1 MKRFRRIL
9 NWIFALTLVLMLIT
23 VIGIDENS
31 TYINDVFSENL
42 SDGWMLSDP
51 DGTQSEITFPY
62 DYPDGNPN
70 IQMIRTLPQI
80 PDHAVLQIMC
90 NYKSMT
96 AYVDGEEIFHA
107 LPSTFG
113 MVKTDMGH
121 YVALIPLN
129 SEHSGKEI
137 VIHITERESGYRSE
151 IRYIRLTSASQYGFQ
166 ILEENA
172 MHLVF
177 ALVML
182 ICVIAAIGTWFV
194 CWMRN
199 GIIPEESYHSLLW
212 IGLFAA
218 SVGTWFFTEAYVW
231 AISTGAFA
239 ASGTLNYLA
248 LSLMPVSLLGIL
260 KSICTEKLV
269 SLRWFVII
277 AKVMLITEW
286 ILFLTGLVDFSGM
299 LVLMQMECAV
309 AAAIFAVFLAWKRE
323 LFLVGDVVR
332 YGMWVLLGML
342 VITLVA
348 YSRGGNWLYWALGA
362 VFVIIAS
369 VMVSAFMKL
378 NLAIKDIAQTEQYK
392 EHALTDIMTGLKS
405 RYAYTIF
412 EAQQKV
418 GYPSKALHLMFLDI
432 DMLKKTNDTLG
443 HVAGDEMII
452 AVSNCI
458 KDAFGDVAE
467 CFRMG
472 GDEFLVATTA
482 EEEVVQE
489 RLALFNRLVSKWS
502 GRYVHSLTVSYGIAA
517 ASEHP
522 DMDFEELLKTADSIM
537 YDRKKQQTGCR

>member
-1 MKRFRRIL
+1 MKRFRRVL

-51 DGTQSEITFPY
+51 DGTRSEITFPY

-70 IQMIRTLPQI
+70 IQMIRTLPQV

-194 CWMRN
+194 FWIRN

-342 VITLVA
+342 VITRVA

-362 VFVIIAS
+362 VFVIVAS

-418 GYPSKALHLMFLDI
+418 GYPSKALYLMFLDI

-489 RLALFNRLVSKWS
+489 RIALFNRLISQWS
-502 GRYVHSLTVSYGIAA
+502 GRYVNSLTVSYGIAA

-522 DMDFEELLKTADSIM
+522 DMDFEELLKTADSMM
-537 YDRKKQQTGCR
+537 YHRKKQQTGCR

>member
-194 CWMRN
+194 FWMRN

-502 GRYVHSLTVSYGIAA
+502 GRYVNSLTVSYGIAA

>member
-1 MKRFRRIL
+1 MKRFRRVL

-51 DGTQSEITFPY
+51 DGTRSEITFPY

-70 IQMIRTLPQI
+70 IQMIRTLPQV

-194 CWMRN
+194 FWIRN

-362 VFVIIAS
+362 VFVIVAS

-418 GYPSKALHLMFLDI
+418 GYPSKALYLMFLDI

-502 GRYVHSLTVSYGIAA
+502 GRYVNSLTVSYGIAA

-522 DMDFEELLKTADSIM
+522 DMDFEELLKTADSMM
-537 YDRKKQQTGCR
+537 YHRKKQQTGCR

>member
-194 CWMRN
+194 FWMRN

-332 YGMWVLLGML
+332 YGMWILLGML

-502 GRYVHSLTVSYGIAA
+502 GRYVNSLTVSYGIAA

>member
-194 CWMRN
+194 FWMRN

-502 GRYVHSLTVSYGIAA
+502 GRYVNSLTVSYGIAA

-522 DMDFEELLKTADSIM
+522 DMDFEELLKTADSTM